1 MPAISTPIDLLVKH
15 GTMVD
20 FSIAEVEPP
29 TIEAATGRENGSV
42 TLRGSW
48 NLRGL
53 CSASPDWCGKLT
65 ACAKD
70 ASAEWDLRNIGALD
84 SAGSFILWHAWGAR
98 LPKQIRL
105 RAEHEALFS
114 RWEQRQVPA
123 LQPAARRFRP
133 FYSRLHTALAAFLEH
148 ILELVALLGQLVLD
162 FGHLLRRPR
171 DIPWRELSA
180 TIHKTGSQALVITAL
195 VGFLIGIVL
204 SYLSALQL
212 RQFGAQSYIINI
224 LGLSIIRELGPMLA
238 AILVAGRSGSAITAG
253 IGVMRVTEELDALA
267 ALGVSHSLRLVLPK
281 VLALMIVL
289 PLLIVWTDMAAL
301 IGGATSAKLTLELG
315 YHQFFLKLPHAVP
328 LVNFTI
334 GLGKGA
340 VFGLCI
346 ALIASHFGFRIEPN
360 TESLGRETTRSVV
373 TSITTVIL
381 ADALFGIVFRN
392 VGMP

>member
-1 MPAISTPIDLLVKH
+1 
-15 GTMVD
+15 MVD
-20 FSIAEVEPP
+20 FSLDAIEPP
-29 TIEAATGRENGSV
+29 TIKAATGGVNGLV
-42 TLRGSW
+42 ALGGSW

-53 CSASPDWCGKLT
+53 CSPSQDWCEKLT

-84 SAGSFILWHAWGAR
+84 SAGSFILWRAWGAR
-98 LPKQIRL
+98 LPKRIRL

-114 RWEQRQVPA
+114 RWEQRPVPE
-123 LQPAARRFRP
+123 LQPAPRRFRP
-133 FYSRLHTALAAFLEH
+133 FFIRLHRALAAFLEH
-148 ILELVALLGQLVLD
+148 VFELVALLGQFVLD
-162 FGHLLRRPR
+162 LGYLMRRPR
-171 DIPWRELSA
+171 DIPWLELSA

-195 VGFLIGIVL
+195 VGCLIGVVF

-212 RQFGAQSYIINI
+212 REFGAQSYIVDI

-281 VLALMIVL
+281 VVALMIVL
-289 PLLIVWTDMAAL
+289 PMLVVWTDVAAL
-301 IGGATSAKLTLELG
+301 IGGASSAKLALDMG
-315 YHQFFLKLPHAVP
+315 YHQFFVRLPSAVP
-328 LVNFTI
+328 VVNFTI

-346 ALIASHFGFRIEPN
+346 ALIACHFGFRIEPN
-360 TESLGRETTRSVV
+360 SESLGRETTRSVV
-373 TSITTVIL
+373 TTITTVIL

>member
-1 MPAISTPIDLLVKH
+1 M
-15 GTMVD
+15 
-20 FSIAEVEPP
+20 
-29 TIEAATGRENGSV
+29 
-42 TLRGSW
+42 
-48 NLRGL
+48 RGL

-70 ASAEWDLRNIGALD
+70 PSAEWDLRNIGALD

-98 LPKQIRL
+98 LPKRIRL

-114 RWEQRQVPA
+114 RWEERQVPA

-212 RQFGAQSYIINI
+212 RQFGAQGYIINI

-301 IGGATSAKLTLELG
+301 IGGATSAKLTLDMG

-346 ALIASHFGFRIEPN
+346 ALIACHFGFRIEPN

>member
-1 MPAISTPIDLLVKH
+1 
-15 GTMVD
+15 MVD
-20 FSIAEVEPP
+20 FSLKAIEPP

-53 CSASPDWCGKLT
+53 CSASPDWCEKLT
-65 ACAKD
+65 ACARHV
-70 ASAEWDLRNIGALD
+70 SAEWDLRNIGALD
-84 SAGSFILWHAWGAR
+84 SAGSFILWQAWGAR
-98 LPKQIRL
+98 LPKRIQL

-114 RWEQRQVPA
+114 RWEQRPVPK
-123 LQPAARRFRP
+123 LQPAPRRFRP
-133 FYSRLHTALAAFLEH
+133 FFIPLHRALAAFLEH
-148 ILELVALLGQLVLD
+148 VLELVALLGQFILD
-162 FGHLLRRPR
+162 LGYLMRRPR

-195 VGFLIGIVL
+195 VGFLVGIVF

-212 RQFGAQSYIINI
+212 REFGAQSYTVNI

-238 AILVAGRSGSAITAG
+238 VTLVAGRSGSAITAG

-289 PLLIVWTDMAAL
+289 PLLIMWTDMAAL
-301 IGGATSAKLTLELG
+301 IGGASSAMLMLDIG
-315 YHQFFLKLPHAVP
+315 YHQFFLELPNAVP
-328 LVNFTI
+328 VVNFTI
-334 GLGKGA
+334 GLGKGS

-346 ALIASHFGFRIEPN
+346 ALIACHFGFRIEPN

-392 VGMP
+392 MGMP